1 MKNYWETKS
10 AMSQEKLG
18 TSLYKGFQLS
28 NKDVRAMSV
37 PIAVDKYNSLQTL
50 LDFYRNALHK
60 IKTNGKF

>member
-1 MKNYWETKS
+1 MKKYWETKS

-28 NKDVRAMSV
+28 HKDVRAMSV